1 MSSNTCGITPGT
13 VRAGCLTDDSSTDG
27 TVKAAPPAVF
37 FNEAAS
43 STSKGATL
51 LTTFLLCCL
60 LLMSGISFAS
70 DATAPAIWPAK
81 SKASGGTMEIMGWNL
96 HPETDYQVV
105 VLSPDGSGADMSYL
119 TTDNEGDFL
128 GDDYELT
135 AEERAALTA
144 GQPVLVY
151 TDMSQTGIYEVRIY
165 LQPWT
170 GTLDDAPV
178 ASTTFLQN

>member
-1 MSSNTCGITPGT
+1 MSRNTCGITPGT
-13 VRAGCLTDDSSTDG
+13 VRAGCLTDEKSPDE
-27 TVKAAPPAVF
+27 VAEAATPAVF

-43 STSKGATL
+43 SKSKGATL
-51 LTTFLLCCL
+51 FTTLLLCCL
-60 LLMSGISFAS
+60 LMLSGISFAS
-70 DATAPAIWPAK
+70 DATDPAIWPAQ
-81 SKASGGTMEIMGWNL
+81 SKASDGTMEILGWNL
-96 HPETDYQVV
+96 NPDTDYQVV
-105 VLSPDGSGADMSYL
+105 VLSPEGSGSNMSYL
-119 TTDNEGDFL
+119 TTDTEGDFL

-135 AEERAALTA
+135 AEEREALNA